1 MIPKNILIYA
11 NPRTASSNL
20 QKLLSQ
26 DSNFLF
32 EELFTYMKPEDTE
45 KINMYINYCRKKAR
59 SNDNVV
65 FKVLHTDIAN
75 NLNLD
80 DIEKFKCMLIEENFY
95 VIRLSRNN
103 FKDQLFST
111 VIAETS
117 KEYGVQSSKP
127 ITIDYNNFKDHF
139 YYCYDK
145 NAEHNNNIYGF
156 PIHQDIKFEDV
167 INDDVVIC
175 GKKILRDTNKIT
187 INVSANKTD
196 KVINLFDMNAWYDE
210 LIHLQNKKYEV

>member
-117 KEYGVQSSKP
+117 KEYGVQSSKS
-127 ITIDYNNFKDHF
+127 ITIDYNNFKD
-139 YYCYDK
+139 
-145 NAEHNNNIYGF
+145 
-156 PIHQDIKFEDV
+156 
-167 INDDVVIC
+167 
-175 GKKILRDTNKIT
+175 
-187 INVSANKTD
+187 
-196 KVINLFDMNAWYDE
+196 
-210 LIHLQNKKYEV
+210 

>member
-1 MIPKNILIYA
+1 
-11 NPRTASSNL
+11 
-20 QKLLSQ
+20 
-26 DSNFLF
+26 
-32 EELFTYMKPEDTE
+32 MKPEDTE

-175 GKKILRDTNKIT
+175 GQKILRDTNKIT

>member
-1 MIPKNILIYA
+1 MKDNNKYILYA
-11 NPRTASSNL
+11 EISEENPFLIFQTYNENNL
-20 QKLLSQ
+20 
-26 DSNFLF
+26 
-32 EELFTYMKPEDTE
+32 
-45 KINMYINYCRKKAR
+45 
-59 SNDNVV
+59 
-65 FKVLHTDIAN
+65 TDIPEEEIKVASQN
-75 NLNLD
+75 Q
-80 DIEKFKCMLIEENFY
+80 ESTLIEENFY

-117 KEYGVQSSKP
+117 KEYGVQSSKS

-175 GKKILRDTNKIT
+175 GQKILRDTNKIT